1 MYIGD
6 YGFLLVL
13 KLQNNK
19 LRVSGFDL
27 NIERVKIL
35 QR

>member
-13 KLQNNK
+13 KQQNNK
-19 LRVSGFDL
+19 LRARGFDL
-27 NIERVKIL
+27 QIERVKIL
-35 QR
+35 